1 MCRVY
6 REDIVSTLIED
17 ARAAIVTLTE
27 EAKQTRLDLADLER
41 TITERRL
48 PERDNMKQLAPD
60 ERERILEAY
69 AQHAEDQARRS
80 GMKKRLD
87 FIDREI
93 GHWQERIDIAT
104 EQTK

>member
-1 MCRVY
+1 MT
-6 REDIVSTLIED
+6 VSLDTIMQD

-27 EAKQTRLDLADLER
+27 EAAKTRSELAELDR

-48 PERDNMKQLAPD
+48 PFRPVGDDMKKLPP
-60 ERERILEAY
+60 EKRERIMQAY

-80 GMKKRLD
+80 GMRKRLD

-93 GHWQERIDIAT
+93 GHWQERIEIAT
-104 EQTK
+104 RPQK